1 MPTKPPKSTKR
12 IALRL
17 LKSAAFI
24 SAGVFV
30 GCSALLFFLQARM
43 LVPPFGVERVD
54 QTIAS
59 PRPAGLAAQRLQIT
73 APDGVVLGGWF
84 VPPRLAPGAQLTA
97 AKAPLIVLF
106 MGNYEE
112 PSETLR
118 LMQPWFPAA
127 ALLAFNYRGQGLSGG
142 SASEAALF
150 ADALQVVDLAKG
162 LPGVDAA
169 NVSVFARS
177 LGTGVAVYVATQRP
191 TVITRMVLLSPYDSI
206 RAVAQAIYPWA
217 PVALLLRHP
226 FDSLARAPQVKVPA
240 LFIVGELDKLI
251 KPANS
256 QRLADAWGGKNTL
269 KTIAQSDHNSILDE
283 PLVQELAVQFLLGE
297 AVENSKGNSGK

>member
-1 MPTKPPKSTKR
+1 MTDHLKPDTARQPVKR
-12 IALRL
+12 VLLRL

-24 SAGVFV
+24 GSGVFV

-43 LVPPFGVERVD
+43 LVPPFGAERVD
-54 QTIAS
+54 QTIAN
-59 PRPAGLAAQRLQIT
+59 PRPAGLAAQRLQIKT
-73 APDGVVLGGWF
+73 PDGVVLGGWF

-97 AKAPLIVLF
+97 TKAPLIVLF
-106 MGNYEE
+106 MGNFEE
-112 PSETLR
+112 PSESLR
-118 LMQPWFPAA
+118 LMQPWFPGA
-127 ALLAFNYRGQGLSGG
+127 ALVAFNYRGQGLSGG

-150 ADALQVVDLAKG
+150 ADALQVVDLAKS
-162 LPGVDAA
+162 LAGVDAA
-169 NVSVFARS
+169 NVRLFARS

-256 QRLADAWGGKNTL
+256 QRLADAWGGK
-269 KTIAQSDHNSILDE
+269 KTVTVIAQADHNTILDE
-283 PLVQELAVQFLLGE
+283 PQVQELAVQFLLGE
-297 AVENSKGNSGK
+297 GK